1 MAGYGTLP
9 HNKAEARIGST
20 GEEMMMTGTGIAS
33 RRAVWSGGGALL
45 ALGAGGTLAAR
56 TARAAR
62 DMSAR
67 EQELYAAAKKEG
79 EVTWYQAQSDDVT
92 AQALGGNFEAL
103 YPGVRA
109 NVVRTTSQ
117 VAFQRVSQEIKAGAM
132 QVDVLGTSDIGHF
145 VSLKE
150 KGLLEKYGPEN
161 AAKMLDIYKDFDP
174 DGTFFVSSSGM
185 IAIGYNT
192 AKLKESEAPKSWSEL
207 ADPKWKDKITLGHPG
222 FSGYV
227 GTWVVT
233 MRKLYGWQFFEQLA
247 KNNPQV
253 GRSINDTVTM
263 LNAGE
268 RLVSAGPV
276 GTTMSSAQKGNP
288 VAMSY
293 PTDGTVLI
301 IAPSAIMKGVKHPNA
316 AALFMED
323 LLSVEASQIW
333 VDHFLESLRP
343 EISPSPGAKSAKD
356 VKTIRPTVE
365 EITKGIPEVIKQWRD
380 TFGV

>member
-1 MAGYGTLP
+1 
-9 HNKAEARIGST
+9 
-20 GEEMMMTGTGIAS
+20 MTMTRIAS
-33 RRAVWSGGGALL
+33 RRSVLLRGGALA
-45 ALGAGGTLAAR
+45 ALGLGGMLAPR
-56 TARAAR
+56 RAQAAH
-62 DMSAR
+62 DISAR
-67 EQELYAAAKKEG
+67 EQELYAAAKNEG

-92 AQALGGNFEAL
+92 AQALGRNFEAL

-132 QVDVLGTSDIGHF
+132 QVDLLGTSDIGHY
-145 VSLKE
+145 VTLKE
-150 KGLLEKYGPEN
+150 KGLLEKYLPEN
-161 AAKMLDIYKDFDP
+161 AAKMLDIYKNFDP

-192 AKLKESEAPKSWSEL
+192 AKLKESEAPKSWREL
-207 ADPKWKDKITLGHPG
+207 TDPKWKDKITVGHPG

-247 KNNPQV
+247 KNNPQI

-276 GTTMSSAQKGNP
+276 GTTMLSAQKGNP
-288 VAMSY
+288 VAMIY
-293 PTDGTVLI
+293 PTDGAVLI
-301 IAPSAIMKGVKHPNA
+301 IAPSAIMKGTKHPKA
-316 AALFMED
+316 ARLFMEY
-323 LLSVEASQIW
+323 LLSVEASQVW

-343 EISPSPGAKSAKD
+343 EISASPGTKSAKD

-365 EITKGIPEVIKQWRD
+365 EITKGIPEVIKQWRE